1 VDSYGELT
9 VDLYDDQIKVPS
21 PQTRPLL
28 MAMIKKCQ
36 ADLELFALETQS
48 DKAKNMYNRNAKK
61 LAELEKRLSPFLNR

>member
-1 VDSYGELT
+1 
-9 VDLYDDQIKVPS
+9 
-21 PQTRPLL
+21 
-28 MAMIKKCQ
+28 MIKKCQ